1 MKNLAGQPAYSKA
14 LSKELYRK
22 EMSDEDKKRKAEF
35 DANIDRAWKDRVLF
49 EYERLGVKPIYCG
62 DLLVSPAL
70 LESLGLPIPK
80 GGDE

>member
-22 EMSDEDKKRKAEF
+22 EMSEEDKKRKAEF
-35 DANIDRAWKDRVLF
+35 DANIERAWKDRVLF
-49 EYERLGVKPIYCG
+49 EYERLGVEPVYCSG
-62 DLLVSPAL
+62 MLVSPAL

-80 GGDE
+80 GADE